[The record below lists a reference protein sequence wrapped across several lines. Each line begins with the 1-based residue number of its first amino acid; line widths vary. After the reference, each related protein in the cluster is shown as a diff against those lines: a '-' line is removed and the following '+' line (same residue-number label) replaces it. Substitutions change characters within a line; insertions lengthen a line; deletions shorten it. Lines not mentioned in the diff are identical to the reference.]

1 MGHDGLA
8 GSKMGHEYIFKLYA
22 VNDSFS
28 YMVKNENNV
37 IHSTR
42 CDISSDLTPGA
53 QFLKNYN
60 ENHELIRTFRNYAF
74 IK

>member
-1 MGHDGLA
+1 MRH
-8 GSKMGHEYIFKLYA
+8 KYIVKLYA

-28 YMVKNENNV
+28 YMLKNENNV

-60 ENHELIRTFRNYAF
+60 MNHELIWTFRPSE
-74 IK
+74 IMHSRP